1 VTADPAWENPLMP
14 SATLRQIYSA
24 MLRLRML
31 SEHAGRSHSNRKA
44 AASLLGLEACLVSPV
59 VDLGPED
66 LVCDP
71 LEIRSVDVLRVDS
84 RNGGR
89 RVSVPA
95 AHTVFATQVPAVD
108 SGPERLWAAAGAAAT
123 LRARA
128 LRSGT
133 REGAVMICYVKPSDA
148 SPAVWARVL
157 AHVSANRLPLL
168 LVVLPQSKLQQS
180 RDAKMS
186 RLAVRHRIPG
196 MPVDQHDAVALYR
209 VAQEAIGHARLGG
222 GGALIEC
229 VRYSI
234 AGQKQ
239 TAPNPVAD
247 LGQYM
252 LSRGAADRRWLS
264 AQDKLLSRQV
274 LRRTDS

>member
-1 VTADPAWENPLMP
+1 MP
-14 SATLRQIYSA
+14 SATLRQIYA
-24 MLRLRML
+24 AILRLRML
-31 SEHAGRSHSNRKA
+31 RESGGGSPTSRKTS
-44 AASLLGLEACLVSPV
+44 ASLHGLEACLVSPV

-66 LVCDP
+66 LVCEP
-71 LEIRSVDVLRVDS
+71 PESRSLDLLRGIS
-84 RNGGR
+84 GNGRR
-89 RVSVPA
+89 RVSAAPA
-95 AHTVFATQVPAVD
+95 PVLAMRLHAPE

-133 REGAVMICYVKPSDA
+133 REGAAMVCYVRPSDA
-148 SPAVWARVL
+148 SPAVWTRVL
-157 AHVSANRLPLL
+157 THVSANRLPLL
-168 LVVLPQSKLQQS
+168 LVVLPQSRLQPS
-180 RDAKMS
+180 RHAKVS
-186 RLAVRHRIPG
+186 RLAVRHRVPG
-196 MPVDQHDAVALYR
+196 IPVDQHDAVALYR

-239 TAPNPVAD
+239 TAPDPIAV

-252 LSRGAADRRWLS
+252 LSRGAADPRWLS
-264 AQDKLLSRQV
+264 AQERLFSKATPVQN
-274 LRRTDS
+274 